1 MWRVASPGTA
11 HRRVGCGQSRPAR
24 LAQRRAGPRATRN
37 RVLLSALGG
46 GLGAVHFRPR
56 AANRSTSF
64 RRLTKRAAN
73 RFCQRPEF
81 AGPRSVGERP
91 VKLFARRRTHTTAPG
106 IPTPRDPAPL
116 GSGPVACTPTV
127 ALPTVSAPTT
137 PAEVPP
143 EQRPAAPDPEAGAAA
158 GRPGVGSALAATDAQ
173 YALVLSGSGDGLPA
187 ATVEGTAAASSAT
200 GGWMLLALHG
210 QRRHWSTPLLSRGAA
225 FTAPPRV
232 AQAVA
237 VRVLTDLGLQVRAWH
252 NVSGA
257 DQPMYR
263 AQLEA

>member
-1 MWRVASPGTA
+1 
-11 HRRVGCGQSRPAR
+11 
-24 LAQRRAGPRATRN
+24 
-37 RVLLSALGG
+37 
-46 GLGAVHFRPR
+46 
-56 AANRSTSF
+56 
-64 RRLTKRAAN
+64 
-73 RFCQRPEF
+73 
-81 AGPRSVGERP
+81 

-116 GSGPVACTPTV
+116 GSGPVASIPTV
-127 ALPTVSAPTT
+127 AIPTVSAPTT

-143 EQRPAAPDPEAGAAA
+143 EQRPAAPNPEAGAAA
-158 GRPGVGSALAATDAQ
+158 GRPGIGSALAATDVQ
-173 YALVLSGSGDGLPA
+173 YVLVLSGSGDGLPA

-225 FTAPPRV
+225 TTAPPRV

-237 VRVLTDLGLQVRAWH
+237 VRVLNDLGIHVQAWH
-252 NVSGA
+252 GAGSA

-263 AQLEA
+263 AELEAPPKPRPTPAGRRSGLTLPLVTRRTRG